1 MNSDKLYSLLT
12 DRSLLANGNLAELEQ
27 LTAQFPYFQTAHVL
41 YSMASKKNDAGLFQR
56 SIKKAAIV
64 AVSRKQLYNLL
75 YHEPVSAITEV
86 EKVVEPKI
94 EQPEIVTKAEETKTI
109 VEPTIQKPEL
119 LKQVEEIVEIK
130 EPENIIEKVEEQKQ
144 LDLQEQVE
152 REIQKDIIE
161 AFVEKEIL
169 KTNEAHIKEEPVP
182 QDASFGQ
189 WLHFLKK
196 NNGIPLNEIEVKD
209 KTVEQKKESVK
220 TEEIEETEIKNKKEQ
235 RKELID
241 KIIELNPG
249 SIKLKQDTKF
259 FAADQKAKESLQENE
274 HLVTE
279 TLAKIYALQGNTSKA
294 IRAYQILSL
303 KYPNKSVYFASL
315 IENLKK
321 GN

>member
-1 MNSDKLYSLLT
+1 MNSDKLYAFVN

-27 LTAQFPYFQTAHVL
+27 LTAQFPYFQTAHLL
-41 YSMASKKNDAGLFQR
+41 YSMASKKNDASLFQR

-64 AVSRKQLYNLL
+64 AVSRKHLYHLLYN
-75 YHEPVSAITEV
+75 EVVPIKNEVVQTE
-86 EKVVEPKI
+86 EPKV
-94 EQPEIVTKAEETKTI
+94 EQPIVTTKTEEI
-109 VEPTIQKPEL
+109 KTIEDNTIQKPEL
-119 LKQVEEIVEIK
+119 VKQIEEIVEIK

-169 KTNEAHIKEEPVP
+169 KTNEAHKKEEPIP

-196 NNGIPLNEIEVKD
+196 NNGIPLSEIEVKE
-209 KTVEQKKESVK
+209 KNVEQKKEPVK
-220 TEEIEETEIKNKKEQ
+220 TEQSDETEIKQKKEQ

>member
-1 MNSDKLYSLLT
+1 
-12 DRSLLANGNLAELEQ
+12 
-27 LTAQFPYFQTAHVL
+27 
-41 YSMASKKNDAGLFQR
+41 
-56 SIKKAAIV
+56 
-64 AVSRKQLYNLL
+64 LYN
-75 YHEPVSAITEV
+75 EVVPVKNEEV
-86 EKVVEPKI
+86 KI
-94 EQPEIVTKAEETKTI
+94 AETKVEQAEIITKTEENKP
-109 VEPTIQKPEL
+109 VEEPTVQKPEL
-119 LKQVEEIVEIK
+119 VKQIEEIVEIK

-196 NNGIPLNEIEVKD
+196 NNGIPLNEIEFKE
-209 KTVEQKKESVK
+209 KAVEQKKESVK
-220 TEEIEETEIKNKKEQ
+220 TEEIEETEIKHKKEQ

-279 TLAKIYALQGNTSKA
+279 TLAKIYALQGNISKA